1 MPDYTTDTHD
11 HAREE
16 AENRANERL
25 EAAEEEARSAKV
37 AKNLNLRDSE
47 KNLNL
52 SESEMN
58 LKNLSRSRLHSY
70 DVVDPYEASSE
81 EDDYDDDEE
90 DFGYSASP
98 VMFNDLDSLAD
109 TKLPSP
115 PTNKSL
121 MQLVAMMADRF

>member
-25 EAAEEEARSAKV
+25 EAEEQERKSAKA
-37 AKNLNLRDSE
+37 AKNLNLTRSE
-47 KNLNL
+47 RNLNL

-70 DVVDPYEASSE
+70 DVVDPYEASSSE
-81 EDDYDDDEE
+81 EDDYDDDE

-98 VMFNDLDSLAD
+98 VMFDDLDSLAD
-109 TKLPSP
+109 AKLPSP
-115 PTNKSL
+115 PHNKSL